1 MLQTA
6 STNKQPSTAAS
17 NQCTRAVLKQRAG
30 SERGGVL
37 VFVVLMLPALV
48 ALAGLAYDGGMLF
61 HARRETVNVAAASAR
76 AGAAD
81 LDEGAY
87 LWDQS
92 LVLNPSAP
100 ATAENFALSLGVD
113 TARASVSNG
122 GTTSEVSLI
131 EVTVTRTVTL
141 TFLGGVLGP
150 QTIEGTAT
158 ARPTNE

>member
-1 MLQTA
+1 MPATA
-6 STNKQPSTAAS
+6 TSSRQEKRAA
-17 NQCTRAVLKQRAG
+17 LKQRIG
-30 SERGGVL
+30 SEHGGVL
-37 VFVVLMLPALV
+37 VYVMLMLPALV

-81 LDEGAY
+81 LDQGAY

-113 TARASVSNG
+113 SARASVSTG
-122 GTTSEVSLI
+122 GTVSEVSLI

-141 TFLGGVLGP
+141 TFLDAVIGP